1 MATHLKKGKPETLYD
16 LTERAKTY
24 LEAHSSDILFGI
36 DPKSSRSQGSRS
48 PPPKRCHN
56 CGSPDH
62 LRNQCPK
69 PQTPTSPKHPRAPQP
84 PFPPRPVPFQ
94 RQPSYGGFKPTS
106 PPREPP
112 RCYVCNKVGHIARG
126 CRLKST
132 SAMEHQGYYRYPPQQ
147 EYFRQQNLPQYHN
160 YPQVSEPDVM
170 REPVQNRGPPAPS
183 GPAKTTIAS
192 PTKPRS
198 PPPPEFR
205 PPALTQAPIQDV
217 CWKHNAVRCEKCLN
231 IPTTTHHCQALI
243 AICQDCGQQHP
254 VVADACLA
262 HCKDTNMPVTDG
274 LLEEQPVQVLRDTG
288 CSAVIVRGSLVSE
301 ARCVLIDG
309 TIVEPQLLKSS

>member
-1 MATHLKKGKPETLYD
+1 MASVRDSEPGESPSQFITRIGNYLQRWIDLAQAAETYDGVKKLFIEEQYFQTCPKEMATHLKEGKPETLQD
-16 LTERAKTY
+16 LAERAETY

-112 RCYVCNKVGHIARG
+112 RCYVCNKLGHVARE

-132 SAMEHQGYYRYPPQQ
+132 AAMEHHGYYRSPPRQQ
-147 EYFRQQNLPQYHN
+147 YFWQQNLPQYYSH
-160 YPQVSEPDVM
+160 PQVSEPNVM
-170 REPVQNRGPPAPS
+170 REPAQDSGRPVPS
-183 GPAKTTIAS
+183 GPAKTTTPPVS
-192 PTKPRS
+192 KPRS
-198 PPPPEFR
+198 PPPPDFR
-205 PPALTQAPIQDV
+205 LPALT
-217 CWKHNAVRCEKCLN
+217 
-231 IPTTTHHCQALI
+231 
-243 AICQDCGQQHP
+243 
-254 VVADACLA
+254 
-262 HCKDTNMPVTDG
+262 
-274 LLEEQPVQVLRDTG
+274 
-288 CSAVIVRGSLVSE
+288 
-301 ARCVLIDG
+301 
-309 TIVEPQLLKSS
+309 